1 MRSRTR
7 SSVAAAFVLR
17 PVAASPRIS
26 SRTGASRSPLSGAEK
41 NTGLIYWATIDD
53 ITIDEE
59 SRTTA
64 CTYSDLRSIVP
75 YKPKSSLRLRST
87 GQPISED
94 FIRPYAVCRTPAF
107 LAETSHRRLRHAAS
121 YLLAHAVVTRPP
133 QPTTH
138 PQLTVSLRA
147 MAVTSCLG
155 AYRRCV
161 TYPRNAGPGRPA
173 GQARPALSWFW
184 TQEWGV

>member
-1 MRSRTR
+1 MGNLSFFCVHTMLHSQKLNAQAETGSAHILAENKAWTTGRLLWDQARRSGE
-7 SSVAAAFVLR
+7 LM
-17 PVAASPRIS
+17 
-26 SRTGASRSPLSGAEK
+26 PLVFSGAEK

-64 CTYSDLRSIVP
+64 CTYSDLRTIVP

-107 LAETSHRRLRHAAS
+107 LAET
-121 YLLAHAVVTRPP
+121 
-133 QPTTH
+133 
-138 PQLTVSLRA
+138 
-147 MAVTSCLG
+147 
-155 AYRRCV
+155 
-161 TYPRNAGPGRPA
+161 
-173 GQARPALSWFW
+173 
-184 TQEWGV
+184 